1 MFQHSGT
8 PPGITAAFDCAA
20 RNATWHFGR
29 SLLPERASFVT
40 LFDALQLQACGLAR
54 PLAVDEYVPPT
65 FSTPRG
71 SIFVDAAVGSDDA
84 AGSSDE
90 PLQTLEAAAAAAR
103 GRRNATIVL
112 RAGVHRV
119 ARTVALSA
127 EHVNLTIQN
136 YEGERASLSGARGL
150 AIPAAAWQPYRVGTG
165 DWVVREG
172 SSLVLGRAVAG
183 KDSGPVKFLGVRGSA
198 AACQASASRLDMGG
212 FAYHDRTVT
221 GFEQMCYGVERDAF
235 TWATEPQRGV
245 TSGFVDRQNTWV
257 ADVSSLGLTEQIV
270 GLRRNGRRS
279 IRARYPN
286 GDPELSGDWLTGAEQ
301 GMGGGDYVKG
311 WVPLSARSQWVKPA
325 RRGDP
330 FEAVAT
336 GADWPGVEWPQYAGP
351 QDGEGDRGAFRIGIG
366 GYCQHDLADPVAGP
380 SGYWCSNRPSRGQC
394 WDRKTNRGT
403 GTRLSPCGGG
413 R

>member
-29 SLLPERASFVT
+29 SLLPERASFAT

-84 AGSSDE
+84 AGSGDE

-119 ARTVALSA
+119 ARTVRLSA

-212 FAYHDRTVT
+212 FAYHDRAVT

-235 TWATEPQRGV
+235 TWVTEPQRGV

-325 RRGDP
+325 RRGTP
-330 FEAVAT
+330 LEAAAGQTLPGRVTDMSDRRVDRRRCHAT
-336 GADWPGVEWPQYAGP
+336 LV
-351 QDGEGDRGAFRIGIG
+351 GAF
-366 GYCQHDLADPVAGP
+366 
-380 SGYWCSNRPSRGQC
+380 
-394 WDRKTNRGT
+394 
-403 GTRLSPCGGG
+403 
-413 R
+413 